1 MLLVSENLSDFPFCS
16 HGVVAVDSQ
25 DNAEE
30 LLATDVRLMLITS
43 AKFGH
48 DSEKPQHFRSFLLR
62 VLEKSL
68 SFFQGWRVQVAP
80 LGLCPFRVYLLT
92 EKVHIVSSV
101 TLERLER

>member
-48 DSEKPQHFRSFLLR
+48 DSEKPQHFSIPLKGPGEVTFLLSG
-62 VLEKSL
+62 VEGTSCSSGSL
-68 SFFQGWRVQVAP
+68 SIP
-80 LGLCPFRVYLLT
+80 SLLT
-92 EKVHIVSSV
+92 Y
-101 TLERLER
+101 